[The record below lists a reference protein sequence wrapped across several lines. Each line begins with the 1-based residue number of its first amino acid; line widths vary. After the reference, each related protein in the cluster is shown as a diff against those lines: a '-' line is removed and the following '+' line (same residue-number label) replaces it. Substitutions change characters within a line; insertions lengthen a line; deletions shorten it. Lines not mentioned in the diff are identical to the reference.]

1 MLDPFGIIGV
11 VVVAGQI
18 ISTVANFGL
27 DWKHAPADTKSLLVA
42 VGALKTVLSET
53 NMNMLLNDDFK
64 DVFHGRHSTLLSQL
78 GDTVP
83 VTDTS
88 MLVSACKK
96 ELEILLEDLQKRVQG
111 HRIGWKR
118 MKGAFLAKKTKE
130 AVQNLHRQCQTLNTL
145 MDMDALAIGV
155 SIHKEVREAR
165 REQQGWHADKE
176 CKAIIDWLTMID
188 YGPKQSDFIARRQ
201 GGTGQWLLS
210 SMEYR
215 EWSET
220 ADQTLFCPGIPG
232 AGKTIITSIVV
243 DDLCT
248 RYRSNE
254 HVGIAYIYC
263 DFQRQQEQKVEE
275 FLMSLLK
282 QLTQGRSSLPECV
295 KFLHDEHRRKRTRP
309 SFDEVSRTLRH
320 VADSYSRT
328 FIIVDALDECQRN
341 DGCRA
346 RFLTELFNLQAE
358 CGANIFATSR
368 CIPEITDRFSASTIL
383 EIRAND
389 EDVRRYLDG
398 RILQSGRTLLE
409 KCREEI
415 RNEITE
421 VSDGM
426 NDLAKK
432 VLSWITCAKR
442 QLTTSEIQHALAIQE
457 GDSELEE
464 EGIPSVEDV
473 VSVCVGLVET
483 DEESSIIRLV
493 HRTAQEYFQRI
504 FPNVE
509 TDIAKVCLTYLS
521 FDNFR
526 NGFCLT
532 GQDIRDQQLLDP
544 FFEYAA
550 QNWVLHARSASPDV
564 HPLISTFLSSGSKV
578 PSSCLLW
585 AVKNQ
590 QELIA
595 EWLLERRVDTNIR
608 DADWETPLHHAVIHG
623 WTRCVQLLL
632 SYEATQLSNMTTD
645 INNMTPIHY
654 TVAKANEEIAQVFL
668 DAGVSVDSLVKR
680 RIWLATC
687 QDGKLTYAPNS
698 NLHCSQ
704 GGFNAPQ
711 GLTALHYAALTGS
724 AQMTRY
730 FLDHGANPN
739 AVSECGETP
748 LHLAVRQD
756 IYDWKRPFGK
766 RDR

>member
-53 NMNMLLNDDFK
+53 NMNILLNDDFK

-145 MDMDALAIGV
+145 MDMDALAIG
-155 SIHKEVREAR
+155 
-165 REQQGWHADKE
+165 
-176 CKAIIDWLTMID
+176 
-188 YGPKQSDFIARRQ
+188 
-201 GGTGQWLLS
+201 
-210 SMEYR
+210 
-215 EWSET
+215 
-220 ADQTLFCPGIPG
+220 
-232 AGKTIITSIVV
+232 
-243 DDLCT
+243 
-248 RYRSNE
+248 
-254 HVGIAYIYC
+254 
-263 DFQRQQEQKVEE
+263 RQQEQKVEE
-275 FLMSLLK
+275 LLMSLLK

-309 SFDEVSRTLRH
+309 SLDEVSRTLRH

-426 NDLAKK
+426 FLLAQLHFESVSKKRTTRSIKDALKSLLTGPEAYNHVYKEAWMRITESDTESQDLAKK

-608 DADWETPLHHAVIHG
+608 DADWKTPLHHAVIHG

-632 SYEATQLSNMTTD
+632 SYEATKLSNMTTD

>member
-275 FLMSLLK
+275 LLMSLLK

-426 NDLAKK
+426 N
-432 VLSWITCAKR
+432 
-442 QLTTSEIQHALAIQE
+442 
-457 GDSELEE
+457 
-464 EGIPSVEDV
+464 GIPSVEDV

-544 FFEYAA
+544 FFEYVA

-766 RDR
+766 RDHHGTDDEEEYSKIMGMINKHRVDIIDALLNHPEID

>member
-275 FLMSLLK
+275 LLMSLLK

-544 FFEYAA
+544 FFEYVA